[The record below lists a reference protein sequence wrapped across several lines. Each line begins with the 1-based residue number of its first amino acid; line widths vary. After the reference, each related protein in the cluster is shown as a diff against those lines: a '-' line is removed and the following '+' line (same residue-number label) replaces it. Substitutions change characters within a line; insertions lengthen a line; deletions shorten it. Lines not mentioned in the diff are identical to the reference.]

1 MNGRKKPE
9 LDRTRTYAF
18 RRGQYFRSL
27 GTAAVGITLVGY
39 ILGSVAIGYFLDS
52 HFRTSFWMPLFLIIG
67 AVAGFR
73 DMIQTLNRVS
83 RQDKRE
89 REDARDNATPEQSRS
104 QSASGAEA
112 ISSELTEEESER
124 PKPRIFAVPP
134 PPQASFDKQ
143 FDKQREEPSGASIE
157 ESPGETDSTTDLIE
171 KLMSDDQT
179 SSP

>member
-9 LDRTRTYAF
+9 PDRTKSVAF
-18 RRGQYFRSL
+18 RRGRYYRGL
-27 GTAAVGITLVGY
+27 GSAAVGYTLVGY
-39 ILGSVAIGYFLDS
+39 ILGSLAIGYFLDA
-52 HFRTSFWMPLFLIIG
+52 HFGTSFWKPLFVIIG

-83 RQDKRE
+83 RQEKADRDE
-89 REDARDNATPEQSRS
+89 ARASAIVEPKSNRS
-104 QSASGAEA
+104 ISSAGV
-112 ISSELTEEESER
+112 IRSELTEEENDR

-134 PPQASFDKQ
+134 PPQASFDA
-143 FDKQREEPSGASIE
+143 QRAEPSGAELEQSSG
-157 ESPGETDSTTDLIE
+157 ESDSTTDLIE